1 MQSREHQAAHWPLH
15 KAFCKQQRINH
26 ERVESHQSK
35 SSLPPLALRKR
46 LLEDF
51 VDIHRR
57 SIEHGMA
64 SVIHV
69 AEHPFDFSKQYA
81 FFGLT
86 YDPERGDNPST
97 AFVLQWAHF
106 HDNPTGDN
114 NMTATFESARPL
126 IEESDKEDRGKPGY
140 LGPLTCVCEC
150 PLYNR
155 ERNN

>member
-1 MQSREHQAAHWPLH
+1 
-15 KAFCKQQRINH
+15 
-26 ERVESHQSK
+26 
-35 SSLPPLALRKR
+35 
-46 LLEDF
+46 
-51 VDIHRR
+51 
-57 SIEHGMA
+57 
-64 SVIHV
+64 
-69 AEHPFDFSKQYA
+69 
-81 FFGLT
+81 
-86 YDPERGDNPST
+86 
-97 AFVLQWAHF
+97 VLQWAHF